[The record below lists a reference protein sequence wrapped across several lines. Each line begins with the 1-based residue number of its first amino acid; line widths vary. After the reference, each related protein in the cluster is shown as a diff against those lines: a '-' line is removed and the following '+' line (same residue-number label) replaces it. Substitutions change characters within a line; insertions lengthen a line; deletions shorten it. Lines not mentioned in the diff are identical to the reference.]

1 MPELPPDLTGARIL
15 VTNDDGIHATGLQVL
30 ERIARSLSDDVW
42 VVAPEME
49 QSAASHS
56 LTINRPL
63 RMRTLGEK
71 RFTVDGTPTDC
82 VLLGVNRLFRD
93 EAKPTLV
100 LSGVNHGSNVGE
112 DVTYS
117 GTIAAAMEGTLLG
130 VPSIALSQHYENG
143 STPPWA
149 TAERWGAEVIRKAVA
164 VPWPRNVLL
173 NINFPACAAEDV
185 TGIEIVRHGK
195 RKLADDLI
203 ERIDPRGRPYIWIGA
218 LHGEADTTPDTDVHV
233 VLNGG
238 ISVTPLYLD
247 LTHTPTLEILRQ
259 AFA

>member
-1 MPELPPDLTGARIL
+1 MFELPKDLTGVRIL
-15 VTNDDGIHATGLQVL
+15 VTNDDGIHAQGLQVL
-30 ERIARSLSDDVW
+30 ERIAHLLTDDVW
-42 VVAPEME
+42 VAAPEME

-63 RMRTLGEK
+63 RLRQLGEK
-71 RFTVDGTPTDC
+71 RFTIDGTPTDC
-82 VLLGVNRLFRD
+82 VLLAINRLFGRD
-93 EAKPTLV
+93 KPTLV
-100 LSGVNHGSNVGE
+100 LSGVNHGSNIGE

-130 VPSIALSQHYENG
+130 LPSIALSQHYENG
-143 STPPWA
+143 TPPIWN
-149 TAERWGAEVIRKAVA
+149 TAETWGPTVIRRAVS
-164 VPWPRNVLL
+164 VPWPGNVLL
-173 NINFPACAAEDV
+173 NVNFPARAADEV

-218 LHGEADTTPDTDVHV
+218 LHGDADTTPDTDIHV

-238 ISVTPLYLD
+238 IAVTPLALD
-247 LTHTPTLEILRQ
+247 LTHTPTLAALRK

>member
-1 MPELPPDLTGARIL
+1 MFELPKDLSGVRIL
-15 VTNDDGIHATGLQVL
+15 VTNDDGIHAEGLKVL
-30 ERIARSLSDDVW
+30 ERIARLLTDDVW
-42 VVAPEME
+42 VIAPEME

-63 RMRTLGEK
+63 RLRQLEEK

-82 VLLGVNRLFRD
+82 VLLGLNRLFGRD
-93 EAKPTLV
+93 KPTLL
-100 LSGVNHGSNVGE
+100 LSGVNHGSNIGE

-130 VPSIALSQHYENG
+130 LPSIALSQHYENG
-143 STPPWA
+143 NAPIWN
-149 TAERWGAEVIRKAVA
+149 TAETWGPTVIRRAVS
-164 VPWPRNVLL
+164 VPWPENVLL
-173 NINFPACAAEDV
+173 NVNFPARAADEV

-218 LHGEADTTPDTDVHV
+218 LHGDADTTSDTDIHV

-238 ISVTPLYLD
+238 ISVTPLALD
-247 LTHTPTLEILRQ
+247 LTHLPTLHSLRA